1 MKYDKAFPPE
11 NIDEQVEQAIVSSPD
26 ESLSSESKMLQHLS
40 DLYLAD
46 KHSVERVEQR
56 LAQHLTRNRT
66 TERSALTLLK
76 TPPTV
81 PKEEKSPM
89 ASEIHTTKS
98 RASTRF
104 LLVAATL
111 TVSLLVGSLLLVLNI
126 AYHNHTAGQTT
137 LAATP
142 GIYFSRQGEVY
153 RLDIQTR
160 KVIWQTSITDRLP
173 RTPPTVVFNNSL
185 ILTLP
190 FVSIPVVIDNQVY
203 LISDKTIIAL
213 DAQTGEIHWFHT
225 FPRAVSG
232 PIGENHHVYV
242 YEFPGFP
249 NSTLYTINPSNG
261 RITATYTLSGQVHW
275 NNPGVVNGV
284 LYYQTDSSIY
294 AVQLSNRKLLWNMP
308 LSRELIVPR
317 ISVQGGL
324 VIINSQQTVGG
335 GAPNKE
341 LVEAL
346 NASNGD
352 KLWQLPDMGTLLRDI
367 TVTNER
373 IYAAS
378 TDKRLFAFDAHT
390 RKLLWQKP
398 YDTFKISVFSDT
410 LYLDYNSPTS
420 KQNAFAAV
428 DAASGQ
434 MLWQKENSSN
444 GGGGGAQIVGVST
457 GVVYGVGWTKD
468 GKKGTL
474 YAMNARAGSLLWTM
488 PTNAEP
494 LQWPGLTVVG

>member
-1 MKYDKAFPPE
+1 
-11 NIDEQVEQAIVSSPD
+11 
-26 ESLSSESKMLQHLS
+26 
-40 DLYLAD
+40 
-46 KHSVERVEQR
+46 
-56 LAQHLTRNRT
+56 
-66 TERSALTLLK
+66 
-76 TPPTV
+76 
-81 PKEEKSPM
+81 
-89 ASEIHTTKS
+89 
-98 RASTRF
+98 
-104 LLVAATL
+104 
-111 TVSLLVGSLLLVLNI
+111 
-126 AYHNHTAGQTT
+126 
-137 LAATP
+137 
-142 GIYFSRQGEVY
+142 
-153 RLDIQTR
+153 
-160 KVIWQTSITDRLP
+160 
-173 RTPPTVVFNNSL
+173 
-185 ILTLP
+185 
-190 FVSIPVVIDNQVY
+190 
-203 LISDKTIIAL
+203 
-213 DAQTGEIHWFHT
+213 
-225 FPRAVSG
+225 
-232 PIGENHHVYV
+232 
-242 YEFPGFP
+242 
-249 NSTLYTINPSNG
+249 
-261 RITATYTLSGQVHW
+261 
-275 NNPGVVNGV
+275 
-284 LYYQTDSSIY
+284 
-294 AVQLSNRKLLWNMP
+294 MP

-444 GGGGGAQIVGVST
+444 GGGGGAQIVGVSA